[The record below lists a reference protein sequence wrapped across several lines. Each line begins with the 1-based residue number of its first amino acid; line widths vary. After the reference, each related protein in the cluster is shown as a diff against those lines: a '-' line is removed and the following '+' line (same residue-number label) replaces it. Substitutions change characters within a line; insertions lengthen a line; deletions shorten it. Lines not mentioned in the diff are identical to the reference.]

1 MMSFSSF
8 ALSYK
13 HNKAMSE
20 LYLPS
25 AFKSMK
31 DIIEYGSLISDSQHI
46 TDEVNKEET
55 KNLSWTRKEIDYQK
69 FTGEDFI
76 IQCQLGEGAE
86 GSVYLVKDKFQEKKF
101 AMKVVPKNR
110 PLIRRGTK
118 APSELETRQ
127 KLLKTLDHPFI
138 TKMYRS
144 FEDKDNEA
152 LLLEFCQG
160 GDLLYHLERVDKL
173 NKKFSEN
180 TVKFYIS
187 GLILALN
194 YIHEQG
200 YLFRDLKPENVL
212 IDLEGYPKLCDFG
225 LSVSRED
232 IDLNKWR
239 KQTGT
244 KEYFSPEIIKRQIYD
259 IEIDWWCLGILTYE
273 LLFGTTPFED
283 GNIFVANNKI
293 RTQDPSFADRDDLS
307 GECISFISKLL
318 AKDKK
323 ERLGKNGLMDFLA
336 EPWLSDIDW
345 KALESKKIEAP
356 YIIKEV
362 SSSDTYFFCKT
373 YTSRKINND
382 LTTLE

>member
-1 MMSFSSF
+1 
-8 ALSYK
+8 
-13 HNKAMSE
+13 
-20 LYLPS
+20 
-25 AFKSMK
+25 
-31 DIIEYGSLISDSQHI
+31 
-46 TDEVNKEET
+46 
-55 KNLSWTRKEIDYQK
+55 
-69 FTGEDFI
+69 
-76 IQCQLGEGAE
+76 
-86 GSVYLVKDKFQEKKF
+86 
-101 AMKVVPKNR
+101 MKVVPKNR

-173 NKKFSEN
+173 NKRFSEN

-232 IDLNKWR
+232 IDLNK
-239 KQTGT
+239 
-244 KEYFSPEIIKRQIYD
+244 
-259 IEIDWWCLGILTYE
+259 
-273 LLFGTTPFED
+273 
-283 GNIFVANNKI
+283 
-293 RTQDPSFADRDDLS
+293 
-307 GECISFISKLL
+307 
-318 AKDKK
+318 
-323 ERLGKNGLMDFLA
+323 
-336 EPWLSDIDW
+336 
-345 KALESKKIEAP
+345 
-356 YIIKEV
+356 
-362 SSSDTYFFCKT
+362 
-373 YTSRKINND
+373 
-382 LTTLE
+382 